1 MNRCVRKRTIL
12 CLLVLLLLGLLL
24 SYFFI
29 LYPTH
34 HFYRCADEDSIFKTA
49 FKDLNQS
56 TLMLCKDGKT
66 FYLLTSTLESTGR
79 EGTYRET
86 HSRIYLT
93 SADGTDFSLSKKKK
107 THWFFCKTKATLCR
121 FSACAVWWKTARG
134 LTWKKP
140 RTNKEETRK
149 WKTIK

>member
-1 MNRCVRKRTIL
+1 MNRCVRKRTRL

-29 LYPTH
+29 LYPTR

-93 SADGTDFSLSKKKK
+93 SADGTEHFTFKKEKNALI
-107 THWFFCKTKATLCR
+107 FLQNESDPLPVFGMRCLVEDCAR
-121 FSACAVWWKTARG
+121 FD
-134 LTWKKP
+134 L
-140 RTNKEETRK
+140 EETQNK
-149 WKTIK
+149 

>member
-29 LYPTH
+29 LYPTR

-93 SADGTDFSLSKKKK
+93 SADGTEHFTFKKEKKRIDFSAKRKRPFAGFRHALSGGR
-107 THWFFCKTKATLCR
+107 LR
-121 FSACAVWWKTARG
+121 AV
-134 LTWKKP
+134 
-140 RTNKEETRK
+140 
-149 WKTIK
+149 